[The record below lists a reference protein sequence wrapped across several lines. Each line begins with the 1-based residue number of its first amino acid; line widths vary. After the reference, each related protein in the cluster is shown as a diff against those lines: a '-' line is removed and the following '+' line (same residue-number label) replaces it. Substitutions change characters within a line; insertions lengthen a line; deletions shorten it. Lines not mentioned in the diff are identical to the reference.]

1 MRPKT
6 PKAISKINFGRN
18 PLNSQNLNKKK
29 EDVLYRIA
37 NKLENIVSDFN
48 SKSDINKVIKQLKSI
63 VLNIYK
69 FIDEKNS
76 QKEIL

>member
-69 FIDEKNS
+69 FIT
-76 QKEIL
+76 